1 MDDGLAAGRRDLFGD
16 RFGGLRIL
24 NRVDDDIGAVRR
36 QRQRRRAANVAGR
49 SGDKGGLPLQAA
61 RFLLGDFGVLS
72 L

>member
-1 MDDGLAAGRRDLFGD
+1 VDDGLAAGRRDLLGD